1 MDKNLRFVLIS
12 DVRLVNDDKEWSY
25 HRSIHGIYIGT
36 ESNMI
41 KVLPDGMCQLFLQAS
56 EKIAIPFVY
65 QTMND
70 ENAKGLSES
79 NQTIMLDEKTCL
91 LRHSINVN

>member
-1 MDKNLRFVLIS
+1 MAQVISHKLADTNETTITSERPAPSAAVL
-12 DVRLVNDDKEWSY
+12 NKA
-25 HRSIHGIYIGT
+25 
-36 ESNMI
+36 
-41 KVLPDGMCQLFLQAS
+41 KMCQLFLQAS